1 MSTIQQPHS
10 VNITPLGIPT
20 FDHGRQQRV
29 YRYWPLDQSQMPIP
43 VQRLWLYKRQ
53 RPDEWDIFC
62 DCTPLPGTFGTAA
75 RIWTVRQPSSN
86 FFNLTFVGCGR
97 TRHRCAFRA
106 GLDQIYQSV
115 LALGPFPNPNYPP
128 PPTPPPPPP
137 PPAMPA
143 VPAAAP
149 AQQVPPVPFPLALD
163 PSSPLPSSPP
173 STEDHLLNSDP
184 ASGSPKTPDPQEIFE
199 EIWAA
204 LQEYQEDPAHQGGV
218 SFDSATS
225 LQSLTASVLSELA
238 QLFAG
243 QPDVIVTPDGAIHYE
258 PDLFLKNA
266 PLSQGNASGSGGST
280 SINNENDQ
288 DWFSSDGDVTLV
300 DIEHNDVK
308 AAISD
313 GLVKTER
320 ILHGDGTQAQPYDL
334 TTAEYTTTGIT
345 AAANQTFMFVEL
357 CDACG
362 DDLENH
368 DTAACVANMGWL

>member
-20 FDHGRQQRV
+20 FDHGRQQQV

-143 VPAAAP
+143 VPAAGP
-149 AQQVPPVPFPLALD
+149 AQQLPPVPFPLALD
-163 PSSPLPSSPP
+163 PSSPLPESSPP
-173 STEDHLLNSDP
+173 STEDHPLDSDP
-184 ASGSPKTPDPQEIFE
+184 ASGSPRTPDPQEIFE

-218 SFDSATS
+218 SFDSAIS
-225 LQSLTASVLSELA
+225 LQSLTASVLLELA

-258 PDLFLKNA
+258 PDLFLHNGL
-266 PLSQGNASGSGGST
+266 LSQGNVSGSGESA

-288 DWFSSDGDVTLV
+288 DWFSSDGEITLV
-300 DIEHNDVK
+300 DAIPDDIKLGALTSNVYKERMIE
-308 AAISD
+308 SE
-313 GLVKTER
+313 GLSGCGTEE
-320 ILHGDGTQAQPYDL
+320 QPYDL
-334 TTAEYTTTGIT
+334 TTLKHDTPS
-345 AAANQTFMFVEL
+345 MFIEL
-357 CDACG
+357 CDTCG
-362 DDLENH
+362 NDIEDH
-368 DTAACVANMGWL
+368 DAMCAVVGTKM